1 MTTLYGYFRSS
12 AAYRV
17 RIALNLKGVDYD
29 QIPVNLVQGEQR
41 DGEHL
46 ARNPQG
52 LVPSLVLDDSSV
64 INQSLAVCE
73 YLDEV
78 HPEPALLPVDALG
91 RAQVRGLAQLIA
103 CEIHPL
109 NNLKVLKYLVGE
121 LGADEAAKL
130 AWYHHWIG
138 EGFTALEA
146 MLANLSN
153 GDFCYGD
160 TPTLADICLVPQ
172 VYNAQRFECDLSAYP
187 TIQRIVANCRL
198 LPAFAKAAPEA
209 QPDASQPR

>member
-17 RIALNLKGVDYD
+17 RIALNLKGLDYD
-29 QIPVNLVQGEQR
+29 QVPVNLVKGEQR
-41 DGEHL
+41 VGVHL

-64 INQSLAVCE
+64 INQSLAICE
-73 YLDEV
+73 YLEEIQ
-78 HPEPALLPVDALG
+78 PTPALLPVAALA
-91 RAQVRGLAQLIA
+91 RARVRSLAQMMA
-103 CEIHPL
+103 CDVHPL
-109 NNLKVLKYLVGE
+109 NNLRVLKYLVGE

-130 AWYHHWIG
+130 AWYRHWID

-146 MLANLSN
+146 TLSTAPSS
-153 GDFCYGD
+153 GDFCHGD

-172 VYNAQRFECDLSAYP
+172 VYNAERFECDLSAYP
-187 TIQRIVANCRL
+187 TIQRISARCRS
-198 LPAFAKAAPEA
+198 LPAFEKAAPEA
-209 QPDASQPR
+209 QPDAR